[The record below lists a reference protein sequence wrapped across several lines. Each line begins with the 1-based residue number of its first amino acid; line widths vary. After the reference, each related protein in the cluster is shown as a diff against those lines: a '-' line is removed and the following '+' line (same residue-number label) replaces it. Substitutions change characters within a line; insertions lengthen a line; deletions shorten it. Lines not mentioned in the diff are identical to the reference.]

1 MKRMTLIETLEY
13 FIQDQEGDLQ
23 CLEWDIREETNH
35 EVNDLDWYCQRYD
48 ETKQRIEDLQK
59 IKSIIEIME
68 IDE

>member
-1 MKRMTLIETLEY
+1 MTLIETLEY